1 MFGGPVTIDL
11 IFRKFQHFHN
21 FSKLFQEIAEIVEV
35 YNINA
40 RVTDTSHKKKS
51 HQNEILRQGGMLE
64 AHVTSRKSMNL
75 ENSVF

>member
-11 IFRKFQHFHN
+11 IFRKFQHFQN

-40 RVTDTSHKKKS
+40 RVTDTSHKTKS
-51 HQNEILRQGGMLE
+51 HQNEILLQGRR
-64 AHVTSRKSMNL
+64 ARDTYHV
-75 ENSVF
+75 